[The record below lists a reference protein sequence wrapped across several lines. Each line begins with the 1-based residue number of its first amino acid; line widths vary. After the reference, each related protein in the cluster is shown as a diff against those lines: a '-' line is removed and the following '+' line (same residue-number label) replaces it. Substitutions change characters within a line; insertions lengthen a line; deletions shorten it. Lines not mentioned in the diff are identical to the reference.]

1 MVKEGGR
8 HDMRLTA
15 NHLTILRVVLLPLP
29 YFLVYGGRMER
40 VAAIAAFAIL
50 GVTDYL
56 DGLLARRDG
65 GTKLGALLDPLADKI
80 FVAVTLIPIVDLHIL
95 PLWVVWP
102 IFLREFLVTDLRRFL
117 LAERLELPV
126 TELAKIK
133 TTLQMTGAGLILLTD
148 TFPDKSVSAAFL
160 SGALLASLF
169 LAIGLYWRDG
179 YVSQRIK
186 TALGFIVLGLAILAL
201 FHAPAA
207 NLVYGIVMLGI
218 TIVSGWHYIVVGL
231 PACIKKGLLVFAR
244 LIFTLGFPLLSLA
257 LMTSAPPGVAGM
269 VVFIIVL
276 EFAAQGIDMWAL
288 KEGAMDITWVKP
300 WIYLPVAVAVLAA
313 AVNVFGAAYGIR
325 FYLLMAV
332 LMSGAYMFSDVW
344 VHRRLFVEGE
354 TDVFK

>member
-1 MVKEGGR
+1 
-8 HDMRLTA
+8 MRLTA

-50 GVTDYL
+50 GITDYL

-80 FVAVTLIPIVDLHIL
+80 FVAVTLIPIVDLKIL

-102 IFLREFLVTDLRRFL
+102 IFLREFLVTELRRFL

-148 TFPDKSVSAAFL
+148 TFPDKTVSAAFL

-169 LAIGLYWRDG
+169 LAIGLYWRDAF
-179 YVSQRIK
+179 VSQRIK
-186 TALGFIVLGLAILAL
+186 TALGFIVLGLIILVL
-201 FHAPAA
+201 FNAPAA
-207 NLVYGIVMLGI
+207 NLVYGLVMLGI
-218 TIVSGWHYIVVGL
+218 TVVSGWHYIAVGL
-231 PACIKKGLLVFAR
+231 PACIKKGLLAFAR
-244 LIFTLGFPLLSLA
+244 LIFTLGFPLLPLSFMA
-257 LMTSAPPGVAGM
+257 SAPQGTAGM
-269 VVFIIVL
+269 AVFIIVL

-288 KEGAMDITWVKP
+288 REGAMDITWVKS
-300 WIYLPVAVAVLAA
+300 WIYLPVAVVVLAA
-313 AVNVFGAAYGIR
+313 MVDIFGAAYGIR
-325 FYLLMAV
+325 FYFLLAV
-332 LMSGAYMFSDVW
+332 LMSCIYMVSDVW
-344 VHRRLFVEGE
+344 IHRRMFAEGKAE
-354 TDVFK
+354 VSE